1 MGKKLKGER
10 KKKGLTRRL
19 RKNAEKENFFNLI
32 ETTKKETIEKGDGK
46 RKKTNKNEKWIEQ
59 KMERKIMIFIESGF
73 C

>member
-1 MGKKLKGER
+1 MGKKLKGES

-19 RKNAEKENFFNLI
+19 RKNAEKESSKEKEKYFNLI

-59 KMERKIMIFIESGF
+59 IL
-73 C
+73 